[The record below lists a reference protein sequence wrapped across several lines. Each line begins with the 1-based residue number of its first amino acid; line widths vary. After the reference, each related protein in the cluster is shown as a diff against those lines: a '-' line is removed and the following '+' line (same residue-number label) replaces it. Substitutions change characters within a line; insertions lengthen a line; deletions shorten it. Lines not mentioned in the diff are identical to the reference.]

1 MPSSQPR
8 SPHDFVRFARPP
20 VTEVA
25 LTAQFAEP
33 AVDLRTV
40 GAFAEKIGR
49 GFPSQTQQPPAPV
62 IEPETFNQVLSA
74 PPFRIQLQP
83 QAPLPRIWFESKNQ
97 EQLIQL
103 QADRLSVNWRSLDGD
118 PTRYPRYSKL
128 REVFKAQFKRLAT
141 IVEQRGQSLP
151 VSACE
156 VLYVNPVEPRGEAK
170 AGTHPDLATVLNR
183 LRRSPKGAFLGQPE
197 DSQLQARWRI
207 PGQDDRPAGRLYLSA
222 TPALSDAQRPIYLV
236 QMIGR
241 TIPARP
247 KLKGVMDA
255 LDLGHE
261 WVVRGFAD
269 VTTSAMHQIW
279 ERED

>member
-1 MPSSQPR
+1 MPSSQLR

-25 LTAQFAEP
+25 LTAQFREP
-33 AVDLRTV
+33 VVDLRTV
-40 GAFAEKIGR
+40 GAFAEMVGR
-49 GFPSQTQQPPAPV
+49 DFPNQSQQQPAES
-62 IEPETFNQVLSA
+62 IDSETFDQVPNP

-83 QAPLPRIWFESKNQ
+83 QVPLPRIWFESKNQ
-97 EQLIQL
+97 ERLIQL
-103 QADRLSVNWRSLDGD
+103 QADRLSVNWRLMGGD

-128 REVFKAQFKRLAT
+128 RDVFQTQLKRLTA
-141 IVEQRGQSLP
+141 IIEQRGQS
-151 VSACE
+151 VRASACE
-156 VLYVNPVEPRGEAK
+156 VLYVNPVEPKGKAQ

-183 LRRSPKGAFLGQPE
+183 LRRPPKGSFLGRPE

-207 PGQDDRPAGRLYLSA
+207 PGENGQPAGRLYLSA
-222 TPALSDAQRPIYLV
+222 APALSDEQKPIYLI

-241 TIPARP
+241 TTPATP
-247 KLKGVMDA
+247 ELKGVMDA

-269 VTTSAMHQIW
+269 VTTSTMHQIW
-279 ERED
+279 EREE